1 MLFYAESRGGLTAL
15 AITSMVN
22 AEAAVGSLNG
32 SIRRAT
38 A

>member
-22 AEAAVGSLNG
+22 AEAAVGSLKMDQY
-32 SIRRAT
+32 
-38 A
+38 